1 MILVFALAT
10 ALAGVQRDTTSTVAV
25 GPRDAP
31 VGVAFAPAIDTV
43 PRRARGKTI
52 QISDAYVTRLAIHR
66 IASYATIPLFVAQ
79 GLVGAKLY
87 SADNGGTNVSDGWR
101 VTHNVVGGAI
111 GVLFAVNTVT
121 GSLNWWDTRYQP
133 KGRAWRTVH
142 SALMLAADGGL
153 AYAATLGMG
162 SRFTQQDRE
171 RHKNWAIGS
180 SVVALAG
187 YAMMFSVIRRDQ

>member
-1 MILVFALAT
+1 MILVFALVT
-10 ALAGVQRDTTSTVAV
+10 ALGVQGDTLPTVAV

-31 VGVAFAPAIDTV
+31 AGVALVPAADTV
-43 PRRARGKTI
+43 PRRPRGKTI

-87 SADNGGTNVSDGWR
+87 AADSPNGTSVSDAWR
-101 VTHNVVGGAI
+101 VTHNVLGGAI
-111 GVLFAVNTVT
+111 GVLFAANTVT
-121 GSLNWWDTRYQP
+121 GGLNWWDTRYQP

-142 SALMLAADGGL
+142 AALMLAADGGL
-153 AYAATLGMG
+153 AYAATMGQG
-162 SRFTQQDRE
+162 SRFTSQDRE
-171 RHKNWAIGS
+171 RHRNWAIGS
-180 SVVALAG
+180 SAVALAG

>member
-1 MILVFALAT
+1 MILVFALTA
-10 ALAGVQRDTTSTVAV
+10 ALAGAQGDTTPRVAA
-25 GPRDAP
+25 GPRDTPA
-31 VGVAFAPAIDTV
+31 GVTLAPAADTV
-43 PRRARGKTI
+43 PRRPRGKTI

-87 SADNGGTNVSDGWR
+87 SADNGGASVSDAWR
-101 VTHNVVGGAI
+101 VTHNIVGGAI
-111 GVLFAVNTVT
+111 GVLFAANTVT

-180 SVVALAG
+180 SAVALAG

>member
-1 MILVFALAT
+1 MILELAIAT
-10 ALAGVQRDTTSTVAV
+10 ALGAQGDTTATVAA
-25 GPRDAP
+25 GPRDLPA
-31 VGVAFAPAIDTV
+31 GVALVAVADTI
-43 PRRARGKTI
+43 PRRARGKTV
-52 QISDAYVTRLAIHR
+52 QISDAYETRLTIHR

-79 GLVGAKLY
+79 GLLGAKLY
-87 SADNGGTNVSDGWR
+87 SADNGGTSVSDGWR
-101 VTHNVVGGAI
+101 VTHNIVGGAI
-111 GVLFAVNTVT
+111 GVLFAANTVT
-121 GSLNWWDTRYQP
+121 GSLNWWETRYQP

-180 SVVALAG
+180 SAVALAG